1 MDVMHYGQANTLTL
15 RREEY
20 NTAMLRKFNVNLMLY
35 AEIPQAS
42 IGNRTTVNPQNDVL
56 LKFFL
61 INVDVVL
68 ASE

>member
-42 IGNRTTVNPQNDVL
+42 IGNRTTVNP
-56 LKFFL
+56 
-61 INVDVVL
+61 
-68 ASE
+68 